1 MKNKQ
6 LNMQNLATVKYEM
19 LEIVKKILHLDKKS
33 SEMTRYSDAVF
44 WRYYLF
50 GC

>member
-1 MKNKQ
+1 MKNK

-33 SEMTRYSDAVF
+33 SEMTRYCDAVF